1 MKLLPDHTVREE
13 LFPASS
19 LFCSLCL
26 SRRRYFVPYSSRHS
40 PMSAAHRAIP
50 PCMSAPG
57 ISGQNSTPAMTMYI
71 TAVQSFPYQ
80 RAEYTFP
87 VHCSTRAPSA
97 ARLSSRT
104 ICSPISSH
112 AAFVRVAAQRHHG
125 NLDEL
130 IRRRVE
136 RLAEI
141 GHHIEAAGRSRRQAR
156 RTRRTAAARP
166 LPARAHL

>member
-1 MKLLPDHTVREE
+1 
-13 LFPASS
+13 
-19 LFCSLCL
+19 
-26 SRRRYFVPYSSRHS
+26 
-40 PMSAAHRAIP
+40 MSAAHRAIP

-87 VHCSTRAPSA
+87 GALQYTRPERRKAQLADDMQPYQQPRSLCARRSA
-97 ARLSSRT
+97 E
-104 ICSPISSH
+104 
-112 AAFVRVAAQRHHG
+112 HHG

-141 GHHIEAAGRSRRQAR
+141 GHHIEAAGDRAVKHVGHGA
-156 RTRRTAAARP
+156 TAAARP